1 MRVLMLTPDA
11 QMIDRRI
18 LQEART
24 LIRAGYTVTLL
35 AGFECAR
42 EEEYDLDGIHVRRL
56 RYDGDDERLKRVRRF
71 LPAPAPVKRFLTRAL
86 LFAARRLLT
95 VPPFEH
101 FLVRQGLRHPAD
113 VVHVHDLPALHAGVL
128 LAETWGVPLVYDA
141 HEIYYAQAG
150 LSPRLQRAYFRKENR
165 LVRRAAVVI
174 TVNDY
179 LADLM
184 RQRHGLETV
193 HVLYNCAEPD
203 PDFDPERERQRSPLR
218 ALLPRPGP
226 ILLYQ
231 GWISPERN
239 IETLIQALVYIPPE
253 ARLVILG
260 YGDHAGNL
268 QQLASDLGLTQR
280 VRFLGPVASCEMLRH
295 TAGGDLGLI
304 PYLPIDD
311 NHRYCSPN
319 KFFEYVQAGVPILAP
334 DLPFFR
340 QMAERHGVAA
350 LADFTAPQALGK
362 AITALLHKGNLAE
375 MRQRCLTARQVLTW
389 SVEGDKL
396 RGLYDRFRDRKT
408 SPERQRRVA

>member
-18 LQEART
+18 LQEARSLT
-24 LIRAGYTVTLL
+24 RAGHQVTLL

-42 EEEYDLDGIHVRRL
+42 EEEHDLDGIHVRRL
-56 RYDGDDERLKRVRRF
+56 RYDGDDERLKRLRRL
-71 LPAPAPVKRFLTRAL
+71 LPAPPRLKRVLNRAL
-86 LFAARRLLT
+86 LFAARRLLA

-150 LSPRLQRAYFRKENR
+150 LSPRIQRAYFRKEGR
-165 LVRRAAVVI
+165 LAHRAAVVI
-174 TVNDY
+174 TVNDF
-179 LADLM
+179 LAQVM
-184 RQRHGLETV
+184 KERHGLAEV
-193 HVLYNCAEPD
+193 HVLHNCADPD
-203 PDFDPERERQRSPLR
+203 PTFDPERERQYSPLR
-218 ALLPRPGP
+218 ALLPGPGP

-239 IETLIQALVYIPPE
+239 LETLIKALRHVPAE
-253 ARLVILG
+253 ARLVIVG

-268 QQLASDLGLTQR
+268 QQLASDLGLSPR
-280 VRFLGPVASCEMLRH
+280 VRFLGPVASGEMLRH
-295 TAGGDLGLI
+295 TVGGDLGLI

-340 QMAERHGVAA
+340 QMAERYGVVV
-350 LADFTAPQALGK
+350 LADFTAPEALGR
-362 AITALLHKGNLAE
+362 AITALLQSGRLAE
-375 MRQRCLTARQVLTW
+375 MRQRCLAARHVLSW
-389 SVEGDKL
+389 SVEEKKL
-396 RGLYDRFRDRKT
+396 LALYNQLASGR
-408 SPERQRRVA
+408 